1 MSLLYMI
8 LDSTKNYS
16 YMIFLLVD
24 ILLCI
29 YIVFSLYCE
38 KNAGIKISVEWMIY
52 MITLSLKLTIF
63 CFFIKEEKKN
73 EMNSMFFTYL
83 SNDVLAYNL
92 IYITPFIYLLFSLR
106 SRNILEDILNNK
118 IIIENILSID
128 VNIINL
134 FDLIDLTFMYSH
146 VTSIYKS
153 LPDSDS
159 YYNFQKK
166 KSFLMLI
173 FVIVSMLLFGF
184 YFPIYTNIEK
194 TYTCDDDVDLYIQ
207 NEGASGKIKKK
218 KEKKEE
224 AEKREMQKGEVNGV
238 ANGIASYIPNGT
250 SNTHRM
256 NYEVKDYVKHAHDK
270 ESSTFDS
277 NTVTLHDSTKLH
289 SKMNVHSFNKSNG
302 KTYRRDAL
310 NKIDDDKDEY
320 LHGNLHGNLNGTVR
334 MDVRNKA
341 SSSLESLDSKRWTYA
356 SSQITSNKLLDRKIS
371 SSSSLSSSH
380 SCSTI
385 SSTTSS
391 LASSSVPSS
400 TYHCAYSSA
409 PESFYAPSFTS
420 FTSITTKNHNNKMK
434 KSYHHK
440 YKDVYTD
447 VYITAKF
454 HFIVGFLL
462 IDIPFFV
469 YRLLFCIKYKVLLS
483 LIVKNILFLLF
494 RSYKLNEYRLIEKEK
509 YKKNKSNLDF
519 HFYNILNF
527 DSESTGYR
535 KGENSENF
543 KNSKCDKKEKKKKR
557 KRKEK
562 EKEKEHENEN
572 ENEKKKALLS
582 FGRRTISHSSEE
594 HDLYL
599 KRKYQN
605 FFRVLKNKDSNDI
618 SNEKSKKELGLKKI
632 KEKIKKKKTKR
643 KKENEVLY
651 IFKEEF
657 KEYKKKII
665 LERNSNG
672 DSLLNNNLFLNN
684 ENEKSPHDERVNE
697 ENITHSSGWLNEDK
711 RAKGNKTGIKLTWKE
726 RIRLRREYRKFVN
739 LIYKLK
745 YKREIPIYH
754 FKIRDHISALCN
766 FLFKKL
772 NCSNFVYFDDKLI
785 FSYITNFRFMFIIL
799 LDYFLKIGITVF
811 FIFILLSHHVFVND
825 QNLIYMNNIPMKN
838 SSDNVL
844 SFPGSFD
851 LTNYPDM
858 ILPPHTIDINYI
870 NRDTESVISSSTY
883 NNNKNLTKGYI
894 DIDLPNNIFKLKW
907 EEIFIVDKI
916 YFYACIAYFI
926 MHFLI
931 FIKTSTFFDI
941 LYVSI
946 FNAISHLSFYFSLK
960 QFILFFYTFNGN
972 IYNKD
977 YIYYKQNIRKL
988 NYHFE
993 YYYLILFNAHCFI
1006 SILKHFSLFSRI
1018 LFNFKYVYYYRNH
1031 RRAGESRKDELRYS
1045 VSVYIL
1051 FLLCKYSYAPIN
1063 LNILLFGK
1071 NTLSNI
1077 LLIDNINSFTWV
1089 NILVIILF
1097 KSIQILITKAN
1108 YFLIGLFILHIIL
1121 YVIYAVH
1128 AQILRYIIL
1137 RKIEI
1142 LFSFKNILISK
1153 YEEIPLVPEKYSPY
1167 ITCRDILKYY
1177 AEEGFFSSESNIIP
1191 NFI

>member
-1 MSLLYMI
+1 MRINKKDEIINVLFTVFLILMQQMSLLYMI

-134 FDLIDLTFMYSH
+134 FDLIDLTFMGQW
-146 VTSIYKS
+146 K
-153 LPDSDS
+153 
-159 YYNFQKK
+159 N
-166 KSFLMLI
+166 
-173 FVIVSMLLFGF
+173 
-184 YFPIYTNIEK
+184 
-194 TYTCDDDVDLYIQ
+194 
-207 NEGASGKIKKK
+207 KKK

-543 KNSKCDKKEKKKKR
+543 KNSKCDKKEKKKK
-557 KRKEK
+557 EK
-562 EKEKEHENEN
+562 EK
-572 ENEKKKALLS
+572 
-582 FGRRTISHSSEE
+582 
-594 HDLYL
+594 
-599 KRKYQN
+599 
-605 FFRVLKNKDSNDI
+605 
-618 SNEKSKKELGLKKI
+618 
-632 KEKIKKKKTKR
+632 KKKKKKKKNMKMKMKMKKR
-643 KKENEVLY
+643 RHYYPLED
-651 IFKEEF
+651 EEF

-1031 RRAGESRKDELRYS
+1031 RRAGESRKDELR
-1045 VSVYIL
+1045 
-1051 FLLCKYSYAPIN
+1051 
-1063 LNILLFGK
+1063 
-1071 NTLSNI
+1071 
-1077 LLIDNINSFTWV
+1077 
-1089 NILVIILF
+1089 
-1097 KSIQILITKAN
+1097 
-1108 YFLIGLFILHIIL
+1108 
-1121 YVIYAVH
+1121 
-1128 AQILRYIIL
+1128 
-1137 RKIEI
+1137 
-1142 LFSFKNILISK
+1142 
-1153 YEEIPLVPEKYSPY
+1153 
-1167 ITCRDILKYY
+1167 DILKYY

>member
-1 MSLLYMI
+1 MSLL
-8 LDSTKNYS
+8 
-16 YMIFLLVD
+16 
-24 ILLCI
+24 
-29 YIVFSLYCE
+29 
-38 KNAGIKISVEWMIY
+38 
-52 MITLSLKLTIF
+52 
-63 CFFIKEEKKN
+63 
-73 EMNSMFFTYL
+73 
-83 SNDVLAYNL
+83 
-92 IYITPFIYLLFSLR
+92 

-440 YKDVYTD
+440 
-447 VYITAKF
+447 
-454 HFIVGFLL
+454 
-462 IDIPFFV
+462 
-469 YRLLFCIKYKVLLS
+469 LLFCIKYKVLLS

-632 KEKIKKKKTKR
+632 KEKIKKKKKKKKKKKR

-916 YFYACIAYFI
+916 YFYA
-926 MHFLI
+926 
-931 FIKTSTFFDI
+931 S
-941 LYVSI
+941 
-946 FNAISHLSFYFSLK
+946 
-960 QFILFFYTFNGN
+960 
-972 IYNKD
+972 
-977 YIYYKQNIRKL
+977 
-988 NYHFE
+988 
-993 YYYLILFNAHCFI
+993 
-1006 SILKHFSLFSRI
+1006 
-1018 LFNFKYVYYYRNH
+1018 
-1031 RRAGESRKDELRYS
+1031 GESRKDE
-1045 VSVYIL
+1045 
-1051 FLLCKYSYAPIN
+1051 
-1063 LNILLFGK
+1063 
-1071 NTLSNI
+1071 
-1077 LLIDNINSFTWV
+1077 
-1089 NILVIILF
+1089 
-1097 KSIQILITKAN
+1097 
-1108 YFLIGLFILHIIL
+1108 
-1121 YVIYAVH
+1121 
-1128 AQILRYIIL
+1128 L